1 MRKPV
6 ITILAATTLITGVS
20 AGAALAQPKPCPPG
34 LAKRDNGCLP
44 PGLAKRYVVG
54 QPLPEGLTYEL
65 ITDLARYGLTPPDG
79 EWLYY
84 LVDGEVLKI
93 ADATFVVLDALG
105 LLGN

>member
-1 MRKPV
+1 MYKTV
-6 ITILAATTLITGVS
+6 TTFLAATIAISGLGTGAVI
-20 AGAALAQPKPCPPG
+20 AQSKPCSPG

-44 PGLAKRYVVG
+44 PGLAKRFEVG

-65 ITDLARYGLTPPDG
+65 VTDLARYGLTPPDG
-79 EWLYY
+79 DWLYY

-93 ADATFVVLDALG
+93 ADATFIVLDALG

>member
-1 MRKPV
+1 MQKFLP
-6 ITILAATTLITGVS
+6 LCMAATLALTGTLATS
-20 AGAALAQPKPCPPG
+20 ASAQPKPCPPG

-44 PGLAKRYVVG
+44 PGLAKRYEIG
-54 QPLPEGLTYEL
+54 MPLPEGVPYQL
-65 ITDLARYGLTPPDG
+65 ITDLGFYGLTPPDG

-93 ADATFVVLDALG
+93 ADAAFTVIEALG